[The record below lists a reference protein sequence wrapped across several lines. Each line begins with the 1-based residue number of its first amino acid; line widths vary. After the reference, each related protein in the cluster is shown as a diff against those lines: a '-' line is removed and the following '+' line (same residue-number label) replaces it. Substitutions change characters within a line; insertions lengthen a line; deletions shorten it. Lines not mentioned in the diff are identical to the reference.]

1 MQNCKLNEQE
11 LSYHKQIARQLRIQY
26 VKGICTPK
34 YYTVTLKCR
43 LRVIQGQGFV
53 LYQLLYFF
61 TARGF
66 AKRDICSFR

>member
-11 LSYHKQIARQLRIQY
+11 LLSYHKQIARQLRIQY

-61 TARGF
+61 YRARL
-66 AKRDICSFR
+66 C

>member
-1 MQNCKLNEQE
+1 VQNCKLNEQE

-61 TARGF
+61 YRARL
-66 AKRDICSFR
+66 C

>member
-11 LSYHKQIARQLRIQY
+11 LLSYHKQIARQLRIQY

-43 LRVIQGQGFV
+43 LMVIQGQGFV

-61 TARGF
+61 YRARL
-66 AKRDICSFR
+66 C